1 MEKQKENEKLLPEQQ
16 IEQLQKELAEVKE
29 KAERYEK
36 WYFEKVDEVK
46 SLKQFITNLGN
57 QIEIFNKTSKI

>member
-1 MEKQKENEKLLPEQQ
+1 MENQTKE
-16 IEQLQKELAEVKE
+16 KELTVEELQAQLNEQKE

-46 SLKQFITNLGN
+46 SLKLFITNLGN